1 MGMPLAYT
9 FSNDLTMN
17 QYEVSAEIAEQIPEI
32 QKEITRAPVF
42 GSIYMSIKILTTYTG
57 KMLQDHQLRQVE
69 RCMKLA
75 DKIYHKGNK
84 LVKTAVENVFIF
96 SFSNLQ
102 GSCTKREWQE
112 IQTKMPVMLFSLY
125 IQQIMKP
132 GI

>member
-1 MGMPLAYT
+1 MPLAYT
-9 FSNDLTMN
+9 YSNDLSMN
-17 QYEVSAEIAEQIPEI
+17 QYEVSAEIADEIPEI
-32 QKEITRAPVF
+32 QKEIVREPVF
-42 GSIYMSIKILTTYTG
+42 GSVYMSIRVLTIYTG
-57 KMLQDHQLRQVE
+57 KMLHDHQLRQVE

-75 DKIYHKGNK
+75 DKIYNKGNK

-102 GSCTKREWQE
+102 GSCTRREWQE
-112 IQTKMPVMLFSLY
+112 IQTKMPVTLFSLY

>member
-9 FSNDLTMN
+9 YSNDLTMN
-17 QYEVSAEIAEQIPEI
+17 QYEVSAEIADQIPEI
-32 QKEITRAPVF
+32 QKEITCAPVF

-69 RCMKLA
+69 RCMKLV

-102 GSCTKREWQE
+102 GCCTKREWQE

>member
-1 MGMPLAYT
+1 
-9 FSNDLTMN
+9 MN
-17 QYEVSAEIAEQIPEI
+17 QYEVSAEIADEIPEI
-32 QKEITRAPVF
+32 QKEIVREPVF
-42 GSIYMSIKILTTYTG
+42 GSVYMSIKVLTTYTG
-57 KMLQDHQLRQVE
+57 KMLHEHQLRQVE

-75 DKIYHKGNK
+75 DKIYNKGNK
-84 LVKTAVENVFIF
+84 LVKTAVENVFVY

-102 GSCTKREWQE
+102 GSCTRREWQE

>member
-1 MGMPLAYT
+1 MPFAYILANYY
-9 FSNDLTMN
+9 TMN
-17 QYEVSAEIAEQIPEI
+17 QYEVSAEIADEIPEI
-32 QKEITRAPVF
+32 QTEIVRPPVF
-42 GSIYMSIKILTTYTG
+42 GSVYMSIKVLTIYTG

-75 DKIYHKGNK
+75 DKIYNKGNK
-84 LVKTAVENVFIF
+84 LVKSAVENVFIF

-102 GSCTKREWQE
+102 CTCTRREWQE
-112 IQTKMPVMLFSLY
+112 VQTKMPVTLFSLY